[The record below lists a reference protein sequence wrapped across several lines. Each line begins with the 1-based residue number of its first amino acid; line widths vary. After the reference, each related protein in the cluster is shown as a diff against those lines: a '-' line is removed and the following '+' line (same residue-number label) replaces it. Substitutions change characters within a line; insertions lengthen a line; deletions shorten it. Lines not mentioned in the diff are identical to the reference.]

1 MSTTANRRRIHQV
14 LSVWLP
20 LVLWMALIF
29 WLSCQPALPDPADML
44 SLPDDLINYPAHA
57 LEFAVLALLAWRARN
72 SWAAGRPA
80 SSSLS
85 SLVHAGLFSAVYAA
99 SDEMHQWFVPGR
111 ESSLADWLADAVGIA
126 ITIGLVL
133 WRQRVRD

>member
-1 MSTTANRRRIHQV
+1 M
-14 LSVWLP
+14 WLP